1 MNVFQRV
8 PKKMIRMFQQKRNSY
23 LIKKKRGK
31 KIKIS
36 ISDLLYCN
44 SKNGR
49 LLRLDIIVRYLAA
62 KSYFEGTDDGWE
74 LYRRMQDA
82 RMGKG
87 FSVGAEERFR
97 KLLHSY
103 EENGYDDSSC
113 ILLDSNLGLIDGSHR
128 IALALYHGYST
139 ISALVM
145 DFCHPVAYSFDWF
158 IGNGFTIA
166 EVKHIIATGQEL
178 LRSVQKPLSCVIWSP
193 AVPFVEEIIQDLGMF
208 GEVTGTKKFEYRSE
222 EYKNIVRAIYAI
234 DDIEKWKIEKKLE
247 YMAEYA
253 PELWSVDLLLTDPQF
268 RRKEKTGKPLSVV
281 GEQIKKAIRNKYQGR
296 IDNYFFDIILHIGDN
311 MYQSEY
317 MRTIFA
323 RKNYEVNRYF

>member
-1 MNVFQRV
+1 MINIFQRFS
-8 PKKMIRMFQQKRNSY
+8 KKMIRMARQKKKSY
-23 LIKKKRGK
+23 LIRKQKGKR
-31 KIKIS
+31 IKIA
-36 ISDLLYCN
+36 ISDLLCCN
-44 SKNGR
+44 SCNGR
-49 LLRLDIIVRYLAA
+49 LLRLDIIVRYLAV

-158 IGNGFTIA
+158 IGNGFTTD

-178 LRSVQKPLSCVIWSP
+178 LCSVQKPLSCVIWSP

-208 GEVTGTKKFEYRSE
+208 GEVIGTKKFEYREE

-247 YMAEYA
+247 HMAEYA
-253 PELWSVDLLLTDPQF
+253 PELWTVDLLLLDPQF
-268 RRKEKTGKPLSVV
+268 RRKEKTGNPLSVV
-281 GEQIKKAIRNKYQGR
+281 GEKIKKAIRTKYQGR

-323 RKNYEVNRYF
+323 SRGSQI